1 MGQLNWT
8 LLPESWLLWVKIV
21 HPHAAV
27 TRSPDGMTC
36 PPQDM
41 PDRAPCVF
49 RTCGMIIGGWDDWDD
64 WDGVSQASVIYPI
77 NQVSHEIGVSQS
89 WGTNHHNIRP
99 KMTGLL
105 ANWVLMK
112 KTLKTSWKGRQ
123 VAGACRKCRV
133 LSGAVETWWS
143 CCPDWCRIYR
153 LDDVGLWNR
162 RFHRKTAKKPYIC
175 WLMVFFHGILN
186 DGHHLQLAI
195 HRIFNQ
201 RLMTLTGRGNRL
213 RWRMWRRGST
223 ELKKLQLNG
232 WFNGEKSSSW
242 DTHFF

>member
-1 MGQLNWT
+1 MAQDWWWVSWIGPFYPRAGCYGSKLSIPMPQLLARQMAWHAHRKT
-8 LLPESWLLWVKIV
+8 CRIELHASSGPVGWLLE
-21 HPHAAV
+21 
-27 TRSPDGMTC
+27 DGMI
-36 PPQDM
+36 
-41 PDRAPCVF
+41 
-49 RTCGMIIGGWDDWDD
+49 GMGFLKH
-64 WDGVSQASVIYPI
+64 QFIYPI

-162 RFHRKTAKKPYIC
+162 RFHRKTAK
-175 WLMVFFHGILN
+175 N
-186 DGHHLQLAI
+186 
-195 HRIFNQ
+195 RIFVD
-201 RLMTLTGRGNRL
+201 
-213 RWRMWRRGST
+213 WWY
-223 ELKKLQLNG
+223 
-232 WFNGEKSSSW
+232 
-242 DTHFF
+242 FFMGF